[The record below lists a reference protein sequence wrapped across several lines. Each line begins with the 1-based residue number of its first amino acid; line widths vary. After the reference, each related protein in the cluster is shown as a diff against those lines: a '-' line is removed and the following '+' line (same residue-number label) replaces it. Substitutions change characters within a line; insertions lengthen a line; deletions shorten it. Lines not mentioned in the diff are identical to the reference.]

1 MKNKPFI
8 LICLL
13 TTYLS
18 TYRPMTMKNFDFGA
32 DVCHYNDASHNNGF
46 KYVKPCES
54 GKVCVSSLS
63 DSPYAI
69 RKCIDYH
76 YFYRTLND
84 ECKSSEECPG
94 NLICTSNKCDFDG
107 NKPYGLYCPYG
118 KVIENNECKEKTN
131 RDKCEVNNADG
142 TNPERY
148 YPGYFKE
155 CGLIDLQLTSANSN
169 QYYEKTVSSSFYCS
183 VPDDSFVR
191 ESITCEH
198 GFALYFYGNK
208 KYKPINNP
216 ANPTS
221 GGLSSTHQMYL
232 RCVTVT
238 GVDKDNNV
246 IKYKIGESGAEEY
259 YLIDELTNVDGLT
272 VDGVFMGFRDIMK
285 RSIDEFTMTKLEIFQ
300 NYKKRYD
307 EIKDECSRSLY
318 DDEPET
324 CRDDE
329 LRKWYYFYEN
339 PEEYILYKNE
349 PMIMEYLIQTTYP
362 NYKAQHTNS
371 SGFLNLNILI
381 LLFALISF

>member
-13 TTYLS
+13 TIYLS

-32 DVCHYNDASHNNGF
+32 DVCYYKDVSHNNGF
-46 KYVKPCES
+46 EYVKPCES
-54 GKVCVSSLS
+54 GKVCVSSLN
-63 DSPYAI
+63 DSPYEI
-69 RKCIDYH
+69 RKCIDYQ
-76 YFYRTLND
+76 YFYRTIND
-84 ECKSSEECPG
+84 ECKNNEECPG

-107 NKPYGLYCPYG
+107 NKPYGSYCPYG
-118 KVIENNECKEKTN
+118 KVIETNECKEKTN
-131 RDKCEVNNADG
+131 GDKCEVNNADG
-142 TNPERY
+142 TNSERY
-148 YPGYFKE
+148 NPGYFKE
-155 CGLIDLQLTSANSN
+155 CGLIDLQLTSSGSN
-169 QYYEKTVSSSFYCS
+169 LYYEKTISSSFYCS
-183 VPDDSFVR
+183 VPDDSFVK
-191 ESITCEH
+191 EPITCEH

-208 KYKPINNP
+208 KYKSINNP
-216 ANPTS
+216 ENPTS
-221 GGLSSTHQMYL
+221 GGLSPNHHMYL

-238 GVDKDNNV
+238 GVDKYKNV
-246 IKYKIGESGAEEY
+246 IKYKIGESGTEEY
-259 YLIDELTNVDGLT
+259 YLIDELPESTINYKDRMENL
-272 VDGVFMGFRDIMK
+272 
-285 RSIDEFTMTKLEIFQ
+285 IDEFTMTKLEIFQ

-329 LRKWYYFYEN
+329 LRKWYYFYGK

-349 PMIMEYLIQTTYP
+349 PMIMEYLIQTKYS

>member
-32 DVCHYNDASHNNGF
+32 DVCYYKDVSHNNGF
-46 KYVKPCES
+46 EYVKPCES

-63 DSPYAI
+63 DSSYEI
-69 RKCIDYH
+69 RKCIDFH
-76 YFYRTLND
+76 YFYRTIND
-84 ECKSSEECPG
+84 ECKNNEECPG

-118 KVIENNECKEKTN
+118 KVIESNECKEKTN
-131 RDKCEVNNADG
+131 GDKCEVNNADG

-148 YPGYFKE
+148 NPGYFKK
-155 CGLIDLQLTSANSN
+155 CGLIDLQLTSANSGR
-169 QYYEKTVSSSFYCS
+169 YYEKTVSSSFYCS
-183 VPDDSFVR
+183 VPDDSFVK

-216 ANPTS
+216 SNPS
-221 GGLSSTHQMYL
+221 GGLSESHQMYL

-238 GVDKDNNV
+238 GVDTVNNV
-246 IKYKIGESGAEEY
+246 IKYKIGESGTEEY
-259 YLIDELTNVDGLT
+259 YLIDELQDGT
-272 VDGVFMGFRDIMK
+272 SYK
-285 RSIDEFTMTKLEIFQ
+285 RTMENSINELTMTKLEIFQ

-307 EIKDECSRSLY
+307 EIKEECARLLY
-318 DDEPET
+318 LDEPGT

-339 PEEYILYKNE
+339 PEEYILYKND
-349 PMIMEYLIQTTYP
+349 PMIMEYLIQTSYP